1 MQPSRTR
8 SRLSSLR
15 PFRSVFAALTDAASV
30 LLAALTGA
38 MLVAIVVVVF
48 VGVFCRYVLHI
59 GLGWTEEAARFLL
72 IALTFTAAAVAVN
85 RWSHFQLAL
94 ATTWLPKRYHRPLQ
108 LFAVGI
114 VLVMSASLVRFGADV
129 ARISWNQTSP
139 MMDWS
144 MGYLY
149 LLVPGSG
156 AFMFLFALRHLMDL
170 LSGGALPDPLASH
183 GQPDDV
189 SAPNPA
195 ADT

>member
-1 MQPSRTR
+1 MSN
-8 SRLSSLR
+8 
-15 PFRSVFAALTDAASV
+15 AASL
-30 LLAALTGA
+30 LLATLTGA
-38 MLVAIVVVVF
+38 MLIAIVVIVF

-72 IALTFTAAAVAVN
+72 ISLTFTAAAVAVD

-108 LFAVGI
+108 MFAVSI
-114 VLVMSASLVRFGADV
+114 VLIMSAALVRFGADV

-149 LLVPGSG
+149 LLVPASG
-156 AFMFLFALRHLMDL
+156 AFMFLFALRHLFDL
-170 LSGGALPDPLASH
+170 FGGATLPDPLASH
-183 GQPDDV
+183 EKPADA
-189 SAPNPA
+189 SAANPA
-195 ADT
+195 AGT

>member
-1 MQPSRTR
+1 
-8 SRLSSLR
+8 
-15 PFRSVFAALTDAASV
+15 
-30 LLAALTGA
+30 

-48 VGVFCRYVLHI
+48 VGVFCRYALHI

-72 IALTFTAAAVAVN
+72 IALTFTAAAVAVS
-85 RWSHFQLAL
+85 RWSHFQLAV
-94 ATTWLPKRYHRPLQ
+94 ATAWLPKRYHRPLQ

-114 VLVMSASLVRFGADV
+114 VLVMSGALVRFGADV

-156 AFMFLFALRHLMDL
+156 GFMFLFALRHLIDL
-170 LSGGALPDPLASH
+170 LGGGVLPDPLASH
-183 GQPDDV
+183 EKPGDASP
-189 SAPNPA
+189 ANPA
-195 ADT
+195 AGA